1 MGDAKNKK
9 TDNTPPTSGD
19 GGKQLLLI
27 RHAKSSW
34 ADFSIKDFD
43 RPLNDRGKKDAPVM
57 AKRLLDKDITI
68 DAFIASPAK
77 RARKTAELFV
87 KEYKGEKDNIIFF
100 DELYLASLSAFFDVI
115 SKTDDRFKTIA
126 VFSHNE
132 GITDFANSLTDTKID
147 DMPTCSIFAL
157 KIKAKH
163 WNNFEEAEKE
173 FWFFDSPKKESQD

>member
-1 MGDAKNKK
+1 MKK
-9 TDNTPPTSGD
+9 STEQQFPNTPLGD

-34 ADFSIKDFD
+34 DDFSIKDFD
-43 RPLNDRGKKDAPVM
+43 RPLNGRGKKDAPVM

-87 KEYKGEKDNIIFF
+87 KEYKKEKENIIFF
-100 DELYLASLSAFFDVI
+100 DELYLAATSNFLDVI

-132 GITDFANSLTDTKID
+132 GITDFANSLTETRID
-147 DMPTCSIFAL
+147 NIPTCGIFAI
-157 KIKAKH
+157 KIKTKH
-163 WNNFEEAEKE
+163 WSDFNEAEKE
-173 FWFFDSPKKESQD
+173 FWFFDSPKKEE